1 MDKLKIRFTK
11 PPGAINSLSAQQVVV
26 DKFEDWESIP
36 DPMPATKM
44 VPEWFKQTKPLGGPI
59 DTMPTIKKIIAH
71 FQSPLN
77 KGTKKPKIKL
87 VHEYPTG
94 ASFN

>member
-59 DTMPTIKKIIAH
+59 DTMPTIKIFVLLLILNV
-71 FQSPLN
+71 FQNRKFL
-77 KGTKKPKIKL
+77 KQVKDQFL
-87 VHEYPTG
+87 
-94 ASFN
+94 